1 MVSQI
6 AARPPS
12 PPLGQIL
19 ATLSDVDLAN
29 PSDLYGYPAKISSC
43 KDVASYNWLNEQE
56 PTILVPGLQPL
67 LLILQC
73 LQQSEEAEETKL
85 THTKGKPPAWAP
97 PATTTKL
104 KEDDGN
110 YFRDPNAARYSAH
123 PIEPAVQAIF
133 ASQPD
138 FPTTSIDV
146 FACSSTLGNL
156 LRFVRKVDKS
166 FRILVEAVGD
176 TVFFVRR
183 ENSPTELIPGV
194 TGFGHTFPEAYT
206 TWEAEVKRSV
216 SHQRIIRYEL
226 GGLDCIV
233 RSAADGYHKDLVSR
247 GSEVGQRLEPA
258 KADTFNDM
266 LASALSNSAI
276 DDHPP
281 ARDKPLNVIHGGQ
294 KIPRAAVFD
303 LKTRS
308 IRKKDQDTLGE
319 ELPRLW
325 VAQLSNFILAY
336 HTSGIFEEIQTR
348 NVHHEVEDWEC
359 ENEDTIRRFAVLLRK
374 IVAFARS
381 TVDRKIEVRS
391 SEVNVLELREQTKD
405 IRQTLPA
412 VVEARWING
421 NPDRS
426 NSSRDE
432 SQGPDLGTSS
442 EPEDFIDWDEGSEK
456 DFTACSAEDCGYC
469 GHCSY

>member
-1 MVSQI
+1 M
-6 AARPPS
+6 
-12 PPLGQIL
+12 
-19 ATLSDVDLAN
+19 
-29 PSDLYGYPAKISSC
+29 
-43 KDVASYNWLNEQE
+43 
-56 PTILVPGLQPL
+56 
-67 LLILQC
+67 
-73 LQQSEEAEETKL
+73 
-85 THTKGKPPAWAP
+85 
-97 PATTTKL
+97 
-104 KEDDGN
+104 
-110 YFRDPNAARYSAH
+110 
-123 PIEPAVQAIF
+123 EPAVQAIY

-138 FPTTSIDV
+138 FPTTSIDL
-146 FACSSTLGNL
+146 FACGSTLGNL

-233 RSAADGYHKDLVSR
+233 RFEADGYHKDLVSR
-247 GSEVGQRLEPA
+247 GSEVGQQVNPP
-258 KADTFNDM
+258 KADTSKDT
-266 LASALSNSAI
+266 LASALFNSAI
-276 DDHPP
+276 DDHLPT
-281 ARDKPLNVIHGGQ
+281 RDKPLNVIHGGQ
-294 KIPRAAVFD
+294 EILLAAVFD

-325 VAQLSNFILAY
+325 LAQLSNFILAY
-336 HTSGIFEEIQTR
+336 HTSGIFEEIQILD
-348 NVHHEVEDWEC
+348 VHHDVEDWER
-359 ENEDTIRRFAVLLRK
+359 ENKDTIRRFAVLLRK

-381 TVDRKIEVRS
+381 TTDRKIEVRS
-391 SEVNVLELREQTKD
+391 SEVNVLELREQTGD
-405 IRQTLPA
+405 ARQTLPA

-421 NPDRS
+421 NPDGS
-426 NSSRDE
+426 NASSDE
-432 SQGPDLGTSS
+432 SHEPDLRTSA
-442 EPEDFIDWDEGSEK
+442 EPEDANDSIDWDEGSEK
-456 DFTACSAEDCGYC
+456 DYTACSMEDCGYC